1 MKSVWDEMQEESL
14 AKGIAEGKVKAQEDI
29 AHNMIKAGKLA
40 MEKIAE
46 YTSLELARVQEIAK
60 AL

>member
-1 MKSVWDEMQEESL
+1 MKSVWDEMQEEAI
-14 AKGIAEGKVKAQEDI
+14 AKGKVKAQEDI

-46 YTSLELARVQEIAK
+46 YTGLELARVHEIAK

>member
-1 MKSVWDEMQEESL
+1 MKSVWDEMQEEAR
-14 AKGIAEGKVKAQEDI
+14 AKGKLEAQEDV
-29 AHNMIKAGKLA
+29 ARNMLSAGKLA

-46 YTSLELARVQEIAK
+46 YTGLELARVQEIAK